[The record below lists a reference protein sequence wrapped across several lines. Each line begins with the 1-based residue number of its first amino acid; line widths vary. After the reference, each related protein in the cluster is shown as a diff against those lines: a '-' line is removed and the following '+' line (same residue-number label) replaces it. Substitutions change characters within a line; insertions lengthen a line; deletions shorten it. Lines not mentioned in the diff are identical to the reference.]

1 VASGAYPFGLDQGT
15 NMSYLITGGTGFI
28 GAHIA
33 RFLAQAGEKV
43 IIYDIEPRRDVLEYL
58 MSKEEIVLVEVVKG
72 DITDLAHLIRTAKE
86 HNCTKIIHMAALLS
100 NASSAN
106 PVLAVRVNCGGTVNI
121 LEAARIL
128 NLEKVVYA
136 SSNAVFG
143 LAEQYK
149 EEYVSNDAPHYPS
162 TLYGACKS
170 FDERL
175 ARHYFNEYG
184 LDSVGLRFP
193 VVYGLGHKE
202 GAAATL
208 TEELMVKPALGK
220 PGRVPCGDDSVNWLY
235 VEDAARGA
243 VMASKTSRTKTRS
256 NNIGGEFCPIAVA
269 ADYVRKL
276 VPGADITLLP
286 GHTGFTGKFEI
297 SKIREDI
304 GYYPQWSLELGTE
317 QVINA
322 VRKLHN

>member
-1 VASGAYPFGLDQGT
+1 MASGAYPFGLDQGT

-143 LAEQYK
+143 LAEQHK

-220 PGRVPCGDDSVNWLY
+220 PSRVPCGDDSVNWLY

-256 NNIGGEFCPIAVA
+256 YNIGGEFCPIAVA